1 MILIFVFCRG
11 IQFHDFTFC
20 RGKTECPKW
29 SRLPH
34 CTAVGWEVQGNHD
47 EEKRYF
53 CNIYTDNYSC
63 YHFVCS
69 HLPVVVHGGVFPN
82 HLYMYCRVTLIK
94 KIKVL
99 DFTLYI
105 IAVKYSIEG
114 SILIINTCKLT
125 LKLISPPPP
134 NCIVTLL
141 VIPYYIYYLS
151 KLFNPWILL
160 WDCYTEKCTEGNK
173 ISVKPKF

>member
-1 MILIFVFCRG
+1 MILLFVEERQNAPSDLDSLTAQQLDEKFKEIMMKKRG
-11 IQFHDFTFC
+11 T
-20 RGKTECPKW
+20 
-29 SRLPH
+29 S
-34 CTAVGWEVQGNHD
+34 V
-47 EEKRYF
+47 Y
-53 CNIYTDNYSC
+53 IYTDNYSC

-69 HLPVVVHGGVFPN
+69 HLPVVVHRGVFPN

-141 VIPYYIYYLS
+141 VII
-151 KLFNPWILL
+151 KILHL
-160 WDCYTEKCTEGNK
+160 LLIKTVQPLNFAMRLLY
-173 ISVKPKF
+173 

>member
-1 MILIFVFCRG
+1 MILLFVEERQNAPSDLDSLTAQQLDEKFKEIMMKKRG
-11 IQFHDFTFC
+11 T
-20 RGKTECPKW
+20 
-29 SRLPH
+29 S
-34 CTAVGWEVQGNHD
+34 V
-47 EEKRYF
+47 Y
-53 CNIYTDNYSC
+53 IYTDNYSC

-69 HLPVVVHGGVFPN
+69 HLPVVVHRGVFTN

-105 IAVKYSIEG
+105 IAVKYSIVG